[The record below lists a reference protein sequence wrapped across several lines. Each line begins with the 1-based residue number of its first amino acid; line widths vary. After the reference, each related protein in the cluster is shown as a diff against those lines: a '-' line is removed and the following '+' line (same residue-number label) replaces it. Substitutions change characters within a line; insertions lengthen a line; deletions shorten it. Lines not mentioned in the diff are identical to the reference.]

1 MRKQINY
8 KLLFLS
14 PFFLAACS
22 NEDNIPSILPSNQP
36 DAVELGITAGVT
48 LTKSVINLGTQAD
61 ASKDDVMKSVAV
73 YARLKGTVV
82 KILIRM
88 RKAIITHY
96 ILIRRQEPQVGKAE
110 IKRSI

>member
-1 MRKQINY
+1 MIN
-8 KLLFLS
+8 S
-14 PFFLAACS
+14 
-22 NEDNIPSILPSNQP
+22 
-36 DAVELGITAGVT
+36 
-48 LTKSVINLGTQAD
+48 GTQAN

-82 KILIRM
+82 SGEDPYTNAK
-88 RKAIITHY
+88 KAIITHY

>member
-1 MRKQINY
+1 MRKLINY

-48 LTKSVINLGTQAD
+48 LTKSVINSGTQAN
-61 ASKDDVMKSVAV
+61 ASKDDVMKRGQS
-73 YARLKGTVV
+73 YRV

-88 RKAIITHY
+88 RKVIITHY
-96 ILIRRQEPQVGKAE
+96 ILIRQQEPQVGKAE